1 MSEIPRR
8 QFLKLAGSLMASLG
22 WLTACQAQ
30 PSETATPTDQTT
42 LPLPQATPSSG
53 RIGRTVLTMPEVAD
67 ALTALANGQAAVL
80 WLQGQACSGCSVSFL
95 NAAYPDVAA
104 VLTQYISVDYHT
116 TLSAA
121 AGATALEALERR
133 MAAGNYLLVVEGAV
147 PAGMP
152 LACRVGDEPFTQLL
166 TRAARRATAVV
177 ALGTCA
183 AFGGVPAAPPNPTG
197 AVSVPKFLGPAL
209 GSTPLI
215 NLPGCPAHP
224 DWLIGTLVHLLRA
237 GVPPLTED
245 LSPAMF
251 YGTVIHERC
260 PQFHLY
266 NAGQFAH
273 FFGDAGCLFNLGC
286 LGIRT
291 YADCSIRRWNN
302 RNNWCVEAGAPCVGC
317 ARPEFA
323 ADPSF
328 PFYRLR
334 ELGS

>member
-1 MSEIPRR
+1 
-8 QFLKLAGSLMASLG
+8 MASLG
-22 WLTACQAQ
+22 WLTACQPELTTPAATEQ
-30 PSETATPTDQTT
+30 PVPPS
-42 LPLPQATPSSG
+42 PQATKSSD
-53 RIGRTVLTMPEVAD
+53 RIGRPALTVPEVAD
-67 ALTALANGQAAVL
+67 ALKALSNGQAALL
-80 WLQGQACSGCSVSFL
+80 WLHGQACSGCSVSFL
-95 NAAYPDVAA
+95 NAAYPDVVS
-104 VLTQYISVDYHT
+104 VLTQSLSVDYHA

-121 AGATALEALERR
+121 AGATAWQALNARV
-133 MAAGNYLLVVEGAV
+133 AAGNYILVVEGAV

-152 LACRVGDEPFTQLL
+152 QACQVGDEPFTQLL
-166 TRAARRATAVV
+166 TRAAKRATAVV

-197 AVSVPKFLGPAL
+197 AVSVPKFLGQAL

-215 NLPGCPAHP
+215 TLPGCPAHP
-224 DWLIGTLVHLLRA
+224 DWLVGTLVHLLKA
-237 GVPPLTED
+237 GVPPLTDD

-251 YGTVIHERC
+251 YGAVIHERC
-260 PQFHLY
+260 PQFHQY
-266 NAGQFAH
+266 NAGQYAK

-302 RNNWCVEAGAPCVGC
+302 HVNWCVEAGAPCIGC

-334 ELGS
+334 EQSS